1 MKKTNW
7 SSEEDAMLKEIIR
20 ENGACNWAEIASKIK
35 TRTGKQCRERWHNH
49 LRDGVNKS
57 EWEIHEYWILALCVR
72 AFGKK
77 WSSISKYLPGRT
89 DNTIKNQWNCKMKIL
104 KGDFEEKIKKLIENP
119 NLRRK
124 LSQKEK
130 SLFIMIENN
139 EGIGISCNPE
149 YARIKKLQSALEE
162 FEKVEEEI
170 KNLKKIKEEVE
181 SEEADLSWR
190 NKAIQGGE

>member
-7 SSEEDAMLKEIIR
+7 SHSEDAMLKQIIG
-20 ENGACNWAEIASKIK
+20 ENGACNWAEISSRIK

-49 LRDGVNKS
+49 LRDGVNKN
-57 EWEIHEYWILALCVR
+57 EWEIHEYWILALCVK

-104 KGDFEEKIKKLIENP
+104 KADFEEKIRKLVENP

-130 SLFIMIENN
+130 SLFSMIENN
-139 EGIGISCNPE
+139 EEVGVNSNPE
-149 YARIKKLQSALEE
+149 SARIKKLQTAMKE
-162 FEKVEEEI
+162 FQKVEEQI
-170 KNLKKIKEEVE
+170 KQLKKMKEEV
-181 SEEADLSWR
+181 
-190 NKAIQGGE
+190 